1 MIYNTE
7 TRFGLISKLLHW
19 VIALGII
26 GLIVLGWWMVGLS
39 YYDPWYH
46 DSLELHKALGVVVLA
61 LACFKIGWQ
70 TFNRT
75 PKANKNL
82 TRFERVA
89 SKAMHWT
96 LYGLMIVVPVTG
108 YIITTASG
116 QGVSMFGIFE
126 LPAFLPKSDE
136 VRDISTAIHYY
147 FAYAGIVL
155 VAGHAGAAL
164 KHNFVNGD
172 DTLRRML

>member
-75 PKANKNL
+75 PKA
-82 TRFERVA
+82 
-89 SKAMHWT
+89 
-96 LYGLMIVVPVTG
+96 
-108 YIITTASG
+108 
-116 QGVSMFGIFE
+116 FE
-126 LPAFLPKSDE
+126 LRPPLEAHMSLTATSFQAAF
-136 VRDISTAIHYY
+136 H
-147 FAYAGIVL
+147 
-155 VAGHAGAAL
+155 
-164 KHNFVNGD
+164 
-172 DTLRRML
+172 